1 VAVTAI
7 DLGRARLGL
16 GTAQLASDRGGP
28 LWMGP
33 QDRDVAVATVR
44 AAIDAGV
51 GFIDT
56 APFYG
61 WGLAERIV
69 ADAVAGLAARPPILT
84 KCGTVREPS
93 GGFREDT
100 GPGAVRAGVE
110 ESLERLGVDRLDA
123 VQVHDPD
130 PDTPIEDTW
139 EAMMALVDEG
149 LVAAAGLSNHSIALM
164 ERALAVGPVAVV
176 QHQYS
181 LLDDA
186 PEAVIQ
192 WCDERG
198 IPFLAWSPLASGF
211 LADAFDVGSLD
222 PDDLRRRLR
231 WATTEGERVARVR
244 DALGQVAA
252 WHDATMVAVA
262 LAWTTRHP
270 GVHAIVGARTPAE
283 TEVVT
288 APLPALSDDDLRLLD
303 EATGGPG

>member
-1 VAVTAI
+1 MTAI
-7 DLGRARLGL
+7 DLGRSRLGL
-16 GTAQLASDRGGP
+16 GTAPLASDRGGP
-28 LWMGP
+28 LWLGP

-69 ADAVAGLAARPPILT
+69 ADAIAGLAARPPILT

-100 GPGAVRAGVE
+100 SPGAVRADVE
-110 ESLERLGVDRLDA
+110 ASLERLGVDRLDA

-139 EAMMALVDEG
+139 EALMTLVDEG
-149 LVAAAGLSNHSIALM
+149 LVAAAGLSNHSIPMM
-164 ERALAVGPVAVV
+164 ERALAVGPIAVV
-176 QHQYS
+176 QQQYS
-181 LLDDA
+181 LLAGEPDG
-186 PEAVIQ
+186 VIQ
-192 WCDERG
+192 WCHERG

-211 LADAFDVGSLD
+211 LADSFDVGSLD

-231 WATTEGERVARVR
+231 WATTDVERVGRVR
-244 DALGQVAA
+244 DALGHVAA
-252 WHDATMVAVA
+252 RHEATMVAVA

-270 GVHAIVGARTPAE
+270 DVHAIVGARTPAE
-283 TEVVT
+283 TEILT
-288 APLPALSDDDLRLLD
+288 APPPTLANDDLRLLD
-303 EATGGPG
+303 EAAGGPG

>member
-1 VAVTAI
+1 MTAI

-28 LWMGP
+28 LWLGP

-61 WGLAERIV
+61 WGLAELIV
-69 ADAVAGLAARPPILT
+69 ADAVVGLAVRPPILT
-84 KCGTVREPS
+84 KCGTVRDPS

-100 GPGAVRAGVE
+100 SPGAVRAGVE
-110 ESLERLGVDRLDA
+110 ASLERLGVDRLDA

-130 PDTPIEDTW
+130 PGTPIEDTW
-139 EAMMALVDEG
+139 EALMALVDEG
-149 LVAAAGLSNHSIALM
+149 LVAAAGLSNHSIAVM
-164 ERALAVGPVAVV
+164 ERALAVGPIAVV

-181 LLDDA
+181 LLDG
-186 PEAVIQ
+186 EACGVIQ
-192 WCDERG
+192 WCHARG

-211 LADAFDVGSLD
+211 LADSFDVGTLD
-222 PDDLRRRLR
+222 PDDLRRRMP
-231 WATTEGERVARVR
+231 WATTDAERVARVR
-244 DALGQVAA
+244 DVLGQVAA
-252 WHDATMVAVA
+252 RHDATMVAVA
-262 LAWTTRHP
+262 LAWTTRRP

-288 APLPALSDDDLRLLD
+288 TPPPTLADDDLHLLD

>member
-1 VAVTAI
+1 MTAI

-28 LWMGP
+28 LWLGP

-61 WGLAERIV
+61 WGLAEHIV
-69 ADAVAGLAARPPILT
+69 ADAVAGMAVRPSILT

-100 GPGAVRAGVE
+100 SPSAVRAGVE

-139 EAMMALVDEG
+139 EALMALVDEG

-164 ERALAVGPVAVV
+164 ERALAVGPIAVV

-181 LLDDA
+181 LLDG
-186 PEAVIQ
+186 EAGGVIQ
-192 WCDERG
+192 WCHERG

-211 LADAFDVGSLD
+211 LADSFELGTLD
-222 PDDLRRRLR
+222 PDDLRHRLR
-231 WATTEGERVARVR
+231 WATTDAERVARVR
-244 DALGQVAA
+244 DVLGQVAA
-252 WHDATMVAVA
+252 RHEATMVAVA

-288 APLPALSDDDLRLLD
+288 TPLPALSDDDLRLLD
-303 EATGGPG
+303 EAAGGPG